1 VGGKAVK
8 KVVLAGGTG
17 FIGTYFEK
25 RFKELGFHVLII
37 SRQDKHIHW
46 DDNRGIVDALEGAEL
61 LINLAGKS
69 INCRYNERNKHAIME
84 SRITTTNI
92 LGECIQRCENPPKVW
107 MNSSTVTIY
116 RDSEDVPMTEEHGEI
131 GTGFSVDVA
140 SRWEQE
146 MFRFDLPNT
155 RQLAL
160 RIAIVLGKDGGAIMP
175 LRNLV
180 RFGLG
185 GKQGNGRQ
193 KVSWIHIEDLFQSVL
208 FLNQRTD
215 LEGAVNCSA
224 PNPVSNEELM
234 STLRKVMGRK
244 IGLPAPKLILELG
257 AFAIRTE
264 SELVLKSRWALPE
277 KLEQSGFKF
286 EFETLE
292 ETFKDII

>member
-1 VGGKAVK
+1 MMK

-25 RFKELGFHVLII
+25 RFKELGFNVLII

-46 DDNRGIVDALEGAEL
+46 NDRRGIVDALEGAEL
-61 LINLAGKS
+61 LVNLAGKS
-69 INCRYNERNKHAIME
+69 INCRYNEKNKQAIME

-92 LGECIQRCENPPKVW
+92 LGECIQRCENQPKVW

-116 RDSEDVPMTEEHGEI
+116 RDSVDAPMTEEHGEI

-155 RQLAL
+155 RQIAL

-185 GKQGNGRQ
+185 GKQGNGEQ

-208 FLNQRTD
+208 FLSQRTD
-215 LEGAVNCSA
+215 LDGVINCSA
-224 PNPVSNEELM
+224 PNPVSNKEFM
-234 STLRKVMGRK
+234 ATLRKVMGRK
-244 IGLPAPKLILELG
+244 MGLPAPKMILELG
-257 AFAIRTE
+257 AFVIRTE
-264 SELVLKSRWALPE
+264 SELVLKSRWVLPE

-286 EFETLE
+286 EYETLE
-292 ETFKDII
+292 NTLQDIM